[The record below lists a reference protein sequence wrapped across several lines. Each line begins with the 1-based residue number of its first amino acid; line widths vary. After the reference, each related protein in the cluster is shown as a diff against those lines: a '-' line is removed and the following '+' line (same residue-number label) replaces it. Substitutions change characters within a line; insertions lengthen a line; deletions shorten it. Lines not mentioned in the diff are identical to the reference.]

1 MELDALTILILVCLG
16 LAGLFYLI
24 HKVMQPPE
32 LKIFTKISVHITCG
46 RYAACASLL
55 YECDRKQFTREAR
68 CVMQRHK
75 KRGNKDTYAFIV
87 GLYET
92 VFNGKRPS
100 FLAKKFFCVSAIN
113 ESHLDDLMKIR
124 EQYRE
129 LQKEAEACN
138 TTSA

>member
-1 MELDALTILILVCLG
+1 MELDALTILILVLLG
-16 LAGLFYLI
+16 LAGLCYLI
-24 HKVMQPPE
+24 HMVMQPPE
-32 LKIFTKISVHITCG
+32 LKIFSKLGVHICAG
-46 RYAACASLL
+46 RYSACASLL
-55 YECDRKQFTREAR
+55 YECDRKQFSREAR

-92 VFNGKRPS
+92 VFDGKRPS
-100 FLAKKFFCVSAIN
+100 FLDKKFFSVSDIS

-124 EQYRE
+124 AQYRE
-129 LQKEAEACN
+129 IQKEAECN

>member
-1 MELDALTILILVCLG
+1 MELDALTILILVLLG
-16 LAGLFYLI
+16 LAGLCYLI
-24 HKVMQPPE
+24 HMVMQPPE
-32 LKIFTKISVHITCG
+32 LKILSKLGTLICAGH
-46 RYAACASLL
+46 YEACASIL
-55 YECDRKQFTREAR
+55 YKCDRKQFSREAR
-68 CVMQRHK
+68 CVLQRHK

-92 VFNGKRPS
+92 VFDGKRPS
-100 FLAKKFFCVSAIN
+100 FLDKKFFSVSAIS

-124 EQYRE
+124 NQYSE

>member
-1 MELDALTILILVCLG
+1 MELDVSTIIILVCLG
-16 LAGLFYLI
+16 IAGLFYLI
-24 HKVMQPPE
+24 LKVRQPPE
-32 LKIFTKISVHITCG
+32 LTIFTKLGVHISCG
-46 RYAACASLL
+46 RYEACANLL
-55 YECDRKQFTREAR
+55 YECDRKQFSREAR

-100 FLAKKFFCVSAIN
+100 FLDKKFFNASAIS

-124 EQYRE
+124 AQYRE
-129 LQKEAEACN
+129 IQKEAECN

>member
-1 MELDALTILILVCLG
+1 MELDVSTIIILVCLG

-24 HKVMQPPE
+24 LKVRQPPE
-32 LKIFTKISVHITCG
+32 LTILTKLGVHICAG
-46 RYAACASLL
+46 RYSACASLL
-55 YECDRKQFTREAR
+55 YECDRKQFSREAR

-100 FLAKKFFCVSAIN
+100 FLDKKFFNWSAIS

-124 EQYRE
+124 NQYSE
-129 LQKEAEACN
+129 LQRETDACN